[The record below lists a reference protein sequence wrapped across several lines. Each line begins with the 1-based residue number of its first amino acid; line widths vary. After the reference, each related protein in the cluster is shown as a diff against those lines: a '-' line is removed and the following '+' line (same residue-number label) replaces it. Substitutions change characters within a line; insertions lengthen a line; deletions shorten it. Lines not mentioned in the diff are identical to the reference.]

1 MNKFSNPTRVAEAAL
16 AIIFAPKTN
25 PDKKSNWKW
34 RHELIIH
41 KAEAKLSEYY
51 DSQTVVSYELYGISV
66 GVKKLVP
73 KRLKSYPEVIEL
85 IQENIFVQSG
95 EFLTTNE
102 EKIDEE
108 NRNRIEKFSH
118 LIKRVEF
125 ASDESSPFF
134 RDSVRIQTFRLS
146 PAQKEQIISWG
157 KW

>member
-16 AIIFAPKTN
+16 AIIFAPESN
-25 PDKKSNWKW
+25 SDKKSSWKW
-34 RHELIIH
+34 RRELIIH
-41 KAEAKLSEYY
+41 KAEANLMVYY
-51 DSQTVVSYELYGISV
+51 DSQTVISYELYGLSV
-66 GVKKLVP
+66 GVKKLEP
-73 KRLKSYPEVIEL
+73 KEFKFYPGIIEL

-95 EFLTTNE
+95 EFITTNE

-118 LIKRVEF
+118 LIKRVRF